1 MSEVIDISHTIVPKS
16 DQLNADQLIASPL
29 TITVTRVTARAGS
42 DDQPVSIFYEGD
54 KGRPYKPCLTMRK
67 LLAFAWSENAAT
79 WIGRAMTL
87 YHEPTVT
94 WGGAEVGGIRIS
106 HMSDIER
113 NIKVSLAKSKAKKE
127 LISVQRMERP
137 VGIDHIGLIKAA
149 SNLAE
154 LETAFKAAVGSTKD
168 AELRAGY
175 IAAKDERKEALSAPP
190 VEPAE

>member
-1 MSEVIDISHTIVPKS
+1 MSDVIDISHTIVPKS